1 VKRDFKSWDVAVV
14 GGGLAGG
21 VAAYHAAKR
30 GLRTILF
37 EKDATPHHRVCGEF
51 ISGEG
56 IPLLKE
62 VGVDFEKLGALSING
77 FRLHGPTKSGAA
89 LLPISASGI
98 SRKVLDEELLRCAS
112 SAGVEVR
119 RGVSVREMD
128 KNLTVKTSDGDYSAK
143 AIVVATGKSEFKSV
157 QTRIGRDSGMVGFKM
172 HLRLSSESQTE
183 IKNHCDLFVFKNGYG
198 GLSPV
203 ENGRAN
209 FCFLVER
216 KALREI
222 GGDWKSLSNHIA
234 THNPRAAKYLKNAET
249 QFAQLVTVASVPYG
263 FVKISP
269 AEEGVFCVG
278 DQMAVIPSLT
288 GDGMTIALH
297 TGRLAAQMIG
307 ELGGARAYQD
317 QVQMGLRRQV
327 SVGFQMH
334 RIFKS
339 PFLCDRAAQLMGPFP
354 GLFNSVFSRT
364 RYSQYSLR

>member
-1 VKRDFKSWDVAVV
+1 MTQDFKSWDVAVI

-21 VAAYHAAKR
+21 LAAYHAAKR

-37 EKDATPHHRVCGEF
+37 EKDGTPHHRVCGEF

-62 VGVDFEKLGALSING
+62 VGVDFEKLGALPING

-89 LLPISASGI
+89 LLPISAVGV
-98 SRKVLDEELLRCAS
+98 SRKALDEELLRCAS
-112 SAGVEVR
+112 SAGVDVR
-119 RGVSVREMD
+119 RGVNVREISKD
-128 KNLTVKTSDGDYSAK
+128 LTVKTSDDDYSAK

-157 QTRIGRDSGMVGFKM
+157 QTRVGRDSGMVGFKM
-172 HLRLSSESQTE
+172 HLRLSPESQSE
-183 IKNHCDLFVFKNGYG
+183 IQNHCDLFVFKNGYG

-203 ENGRAN
+203 ENERAN
-209 FCFLVER
+209 FCFLIER

-222 GGDWKSLSNHIA
+222 GGDWKSLANHIA
-234 THNPRAAKYLKNAET
+234 SHSPRAAKYLENAET
-249 QFAQLVTVASVPYG
+249 QFAQPVTIGSVPYG
-263 FVKISP
+263 FVKNSP
-269 AEEGVFCVG
+269 AEEGIFCVG

-307 ELGGARAYQD
+307 ESGGAGHYQD
-317 QVQMGLRRQV
+317 QVKRGLQRQV
-327 SVGFQMH
+327 WAGFQMH

-364 RYSQYSLR
+364 RYRQ